1 MENFFSIICPMYNA
15 ENTIDRA
22 VKSVLNQKYSNW
34 EMILIDDGST
44 DLTKRKCTQYLSD
57 KVKYFFQKNQG
68 PSNARLCGISVAN
81 GEWFIFLD
89 SDDYLSDNALLC
101 LNDYLNKYNP
111 QAIFFQENYEVDN
124 ELIQKELTSIE
135 KIEYLSTN
143 IEIVNRCFLHKDF
156 GFGQCGGCFSKEL
169 YKKQE
174 KKPYNFVNYRYC
186 EDILDGYL
194 LLKNAEKV
202 LLIPDK
208 LYTYVRMNN
217 SLTHSLNGDDVFG
230 QFEIFNYVFS
240 DILFNKN
247 VDKSRINLS
256 FEGGLANALVK
267 YIYKGSKFDSFFL
280 YKKRVKII
288 GKDALVRDYLFK
300 YGFSSKKIKLY
311 IFLMR
316 CRFYLLLYIISK
328 FL

>member
-57 KVKYFFQKNQG
+57 KVKYFFQKNSG

-135 KIEYLSTN
+135 KIEYLN
-143 IEIVNRCFLHKDF
+143 
-156 GFGQCGGCFSKEL
+156 
-169 YKKQE
+169 
-174 KKPYNFVNYRYC
+174 
-186 EDILDGYL
+186 
-194 LLKNAEKV
+194 
-202 LLIPDK
+202 
-208 LYTYVRMNN
+208 
-217 SLTHSLNGDDVFG
+217 
-230 QFEIFNYVFS
+230 
-240 DILFNKN
+240 
-247 VDKSRINLS
+247 
-256 FEGGLANALVK
+256 
-267 YIYKGSKFDSFFL
+267 
-280 YKKRVKII
+280 
-288 GKDALVRDYLFK
+288 
-300 YGFSSKKIKLY
+300 
-311 IFLMR
+311 
-316 CRFYLLLYIISK
+316 
-328 FL
+328 